1 MSKVFKV
8 EFSYTVY
15 GVAQHIE
22 ADTQEEAEKWLFDEI
37 SLNGIGEF
45 TDENAQ
51 FEAKVTDREY
61 NTQNAKEIE

>member
-22 ADTQEEAEKWLFDEI
+22 ADTQEEAE
-37 SLNGIGEF
+37 
-45 TDENAQ
+45 
-51 FEAKVTDREY
+51 
-61 NTQNAKEIE
+61 NTSTGYCQED